1 MLSFWA
7 KTSGTWINV
16 ALVLVGTGCGL
27 VLRDRLSPR
36 LQAIIT
42 QAVGLTTIFIGIS
55 MAATLSKAQAGQVD
69 GVILALLAL
78 VIGGLLGEWWQLE
91 KQLILVGD
99 WLKTR
104 FKGCNR
110 FTEGFVAASLLFCIG
125 PMAILG
131 SLNNGLLGDSTVL
144 VVKSTM
150 DGLVSI
156 ALTGTYGL
164 GVGCSVI
171 PLWLYQGGL
180 SLLANS
186 LAEVI
191 PDPATAPSILLVSG
205 IGGIM
210 ILGLGLNLL
219 NVQKIQIAS
228 FLPALALGP
237 LVSWLAQKLL
247 P

>member
-99 WLKTR
+99 WLK
-104 FKGCNR
+104 N
-110 FTEGFVAASLLFCIG
+110 EI
-125 PMAILG
+125 
-131 SLNNGLLGDSTVL
+131 
-144 VVKSTM
+144 
-150 DGLVSI
+150 
-156 ALTGTYGL
+156 
-164 GVGCSVI
+164 
-171 PLWLYQGGL
+171 
-180 SLLANS
+180 
-186 LAEVI
+186 
-191 PDPATAPSILLVSG
+191 
-205 IGGIM
+205 
-210 ILGLGLNLL
+210 
-219 NVQKIQIAS
+219 
-228 FLPALALGP
+228 
-237 LVSWLAQKLL
+237 
-247 P
+247 